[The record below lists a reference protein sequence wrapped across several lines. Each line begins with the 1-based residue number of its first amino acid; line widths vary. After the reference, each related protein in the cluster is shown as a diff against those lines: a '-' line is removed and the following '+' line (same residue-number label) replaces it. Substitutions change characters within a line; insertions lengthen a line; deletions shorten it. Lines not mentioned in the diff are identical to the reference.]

1 MRRRTTRT
9 GWLLRKFAV
18 VAILA
23 AIMMWVGGFA
33 WFVKSLEHVKEPPLT
48 VTQGIVVLTGGPNRI
63 KAAVGLL
70 ESGLGERLL
79 ISGVNQTVRPDE
91 LRQVLNISAQ
101 TLACC
106 IDLGK
111 TALNTRDNAVE
122 AAAWAREHH
131 YRSLRVVT
139 ALDHMPRS
147 LVEFRRVMPGFVLV
161 PHPIAAGA
169 FPVSDEGGSWPKL
182 ALEYSKYLVSML
194 RAHFPPPP
202 WLAAI
207 LGRFVAHSGS

>member
-1 MRRRTTRT
+1 MRRRRTTI
-9 GWLLRKFAV
+9 GWWLRKLVTVAV
-18 VAILA
+18 LA

-48 VTQGIVVLTGGPNRI
+48 VTEGIVVLTGGPNRI
-63 KAAVGLL
+63 KVAVTLL
-70 ESGLGERLL
+70 ESGLGKRLL

-91 LRQVLNISAQ
+91 LRQALNISAE

-122 AAAWAREHH
+122 AATWARAHH

-202 WLAAI
+202 ALAAVI
-207 LGRFVAHSGS
+207 EHFSAHSGS